1 MRIRQITIW
10 VGLAAGL
17 GALPLW
23 TAKAQYHPPCSPF
36 PLERPFCVSGAIIG
50 TAAMIVTAP
59 IRVLTGAPPFYYG
72 AYYGRPYYPP
82 PLYYAPGY
90 YTPPNY
96 YGPR

>member
-17 GALPLW
+17 GAIPLS
-23 TAKAQYHPPCSPF
+23 TAKAQYYPPCSPF
-36 PLERPFCVSGAIIG
+36 PLEWPFCVSGAIIG

-59 IRVLTGAPPFYYG
+59 IRVFTGAPLYYG
-72 AYYGRPYYPP
+72 GYYGQPYYPP

-96 YGPR
+96 YRPR